1 MTSHVVH
8 VCVGVFTG
16 LMLGS
21 LLLVS
26 LCVEAAAMF
35 DSRLD
40 VHWELWKR
48 THEKKYQ
55 NEVCDKK
62 RVDVNKFFFLFVGAK
77 SICKIYH

>member
-1 MTSHVVH
+1 MWSLS
-8 VCVGVFTG
+8 VCVCVFTG

-26 LCVEAAAMF
+26 LCVGAAAMF
-35 DSRLD
+35 DGRLD

-62 RVDVNKFFFLFVGAK
+62 GWM
-77 SICKIYH
+77 